1 MSNSENSTPSASG
14 ELLSTF
20 MDGEMDAPAA
30 AFFARRLSRE
40 PELQAT
46 WSRWHMVRG
55 CLRDGEADL
64 ASAEG
69 LDLAARVRAALET
82 EEAPQ
87 RQMQNSITPSDG
99 WMQRFSRPLASA
111 AIAATVAMTAIVGV
125 NYYQGRDATL
135 TAPGGLVVVD
145 NSPAG
150 PGEIPGPVRPGS
162 PSVVDLPLV
171 PVGLNDGPSP
181 QQNQDPLARARLE
194 AYLLRHYWHTSA
206 NGRPVFVANVP
217 AAGEQT
223 AQNAQVQQDEDQAQT
238 TRAGESS
245 VKR

>member
-1 MSNSENSTPSASG
+1 MSNSENPTPSASG

-40 PELQAT
+40 AELQAT

-55 CLRDGEADL
+55 YLRDGEADL
-64 ASAEG
+64 ASADG
-69 LDLAARVRAALET
+69 LDLAARVRAALEA

-87 RQMQNSITPSDG
+87 RQIQDAATPSNS

-125 NYYQGRDATL
+125 NYYQGRDA
-135 TAPGGLVVVD
+135 AVD
-145 NSPAG
+145 MIIASNPSTG
-150 PGEIPGPVRPGS
+150 PGEIPGPVRPGAA
-162 PSVVDLPLV
+162 SVVDLPLV

-181 QQNQDPLARARLE
+181 QQSQDPLARARLE

-217 AAGEQT
+217 AMGEQT
-223 AQNAQVQQDEDQAQT
+223 AQNAQAQQDEDRAQATQT
-238 TRAGESS
+238 GEPSG
-245 VKR
+245 KR